1 MDDSDPLEIAL
12 TAIFR
17 VSEIALTLG
26 AKGLQLC
33 HSLGAELFIV
43 WYSLN
48 APTSEDEESMRELV
62 LKLLRDVERVC
73 SVTVS
78 CPFPPRESLEEPV
91 LLESWEAVAQYAQ
104 LPFFVIA
111 GSRKSLW
118 GRLLH

>member
-1 MDDSDPLEIAL
+1 MDDSDPLEIAQ

-17 VSEIALTLG
+17 VSEIALALG
-26 AKGLQLC
+26 AEKGLQLC
-33 HSLGAELFIV
+33 RRLGAELFIV

-78 CPFPPRESLEEPV
+78 LAPSF
-91 LLESWEAVAQYAQ
+91 
-104 LPFFVIA
+104 
-111 GSRKSLW
+111 
-118 GRLLH
+118 